1 MTKVAGI
8 LLAVIVVGVV
18 VTTRTHSAAGP
29 VCPATTPTSHAPR
42 TAPPT
47 SSTGHR

>member
-8 LLAVIVVGVV
+8 LLALIVVGIA

-29 VCPATTPTSHAPR
+29 VCPASPTSHTARTVAP
-42 TAPPT
+42 
-47 SSTGHR
+47 SGHR